1 MIHMIHSIEKT
12 RSIKMF
18 VFGSIAGMLMTLL
31 VVTFIAVKPRFNA
44 LVKAWNNYQVVEDL
58 EIKTNTSIAKK

>member
-1 MIHMIHSIEKT
+1 
-12 RSIKMF
+12 MF